1 VFETPT
7 EIKAL
12 DALLDASRARA
23 SAHLRSIVTPQK
35 ALDATR
41 TIATLT
47 GMRTVALATVTAR
60 CEPRISAADG
70 HFLHGRWIFGTDR
83 AAAKATNL
91 AARPA
96 ASVSYTEGET
106 VGVWTHGYVTTLN
119 PADGSDDP
127 AWPEV
132 LAHLT
137 AHYGGSPYEWG
148 EIVYYRL
155 EPTWMIG
162 YASGGD

>member
-1 VFETPT
+1 VFETHV
-7 EIKAL
+7 EIETL
-12 DALLDASRARA
+12 DALLAASRTRA
-23 SAHLRSIVTPQK
+23 TAHLRAIVTSEK
-35 ALDATR
+35 ALDATQ
-41 TIATLT
+41 TVAALT

-83 AAAKATNL
+83 GAAKATHL
-91 AARPA
+91 SARPA

-106 VGVWTHGYVTTLN
+106 LGVWTHGHVTTLN
-119 PADGSDDP
+119 PTGGADDP

-137 AHYGGSPYEWG
+137 RHYGGSPYEWG
-148 EIVYYRL
+148 EIIYFRL
-155 EPTWMIG
+155 EPTWMLA
-162 YASGGD
+162 YSGGE

>member
-1 VFETPT
+1 VFETPA

-12 DALLDASRARA
+12 DTLLAASRRRA
-23 SAHLRSIVTPQK
+23 SAHLQAIVTPEK
-35 ALDATR
+35 TLDAAQTV
-41 TIATLT
+41 AVLT
-47 GMRTVALATVTAR
+47 GMRTVALATVSAR
-60 CEPRISAADG
+60 CEPRISTADG
-70 HFLHGRWIFGTDR
+70 HFLHGRWVFGTDR

-106 VGVWTHGYVTTLN
+106 VGVWTHGHVTTLN
-119 PADGSDDP
+119 PTDGPDDL

-137 AHYGGSPYEWG
+137 RHYGGSPYEWG

-155 EPTWMIG
+155 DPTWMIA
-162 YASGGD
+162 YTNNE